1 MLSLHGPTNTGQ
13 AQSMDSLGKLERC
26 TLDWDLSGRNTGALY
41 EQELVL
47 QVVPSLLLS
56 KGA

>member
-1 MLSLHGPTNTGQ
+1 
-13 AQSMDSLGKLERC
+13 MDSLGKLERC
-26 TLDWDLSGRNTGALY
+26 TWDWDLSGRNTGALY